1 MFLKARVLLLTF
13 GLVNIF
19 LASDPFHI
27 FPNVASTSFGK
38 LAITLIITASG
49 VLIFGELMTEKQH
62 KANIILFW
70 LMAMLVFLGSLIYEI
85 RDSYYGTRWFE
96 YSYSLLLVIMGVLTY
111 RVYNEEVTASTS
123 NPVANEDNN
132 EVFKPPPYEV
142 KSVNVQIV

>member
-27 FPNVASTSFGK
+27 FPNASTSFGK